1 MFDLFGRDDEFA
13 LLKAEFNEAEFSD
26 HMSMQM
32 KNQSD
37 QDPDQVPERDFMEV
51 MMEDLHEKNILNR
64 PKRYSK
70 IDTSKWKF

>member
-1 MFDLFGRDDEFA
+1 VFDLFGRDDEFA
-13 LLKAEFNEAEFSD
+13 LLKAEFNEAEFSA

-37 QDPDQVPERDFMEV
+37 QDPDHVPERDFMEV
-51 MMEDLHEKNILNR
+51 MREDKLLNR

>member
-51 MMEDLHEKNILNR
+51 MREDKLLNR

>member
-51 MMEDLHEKNILNR
+51 MREDKLLNR
-64 PKRYSK
+64 RKRYSK